1 MIYRDDFDTQGRKI
15 VFASLFGS
23 HNYNLNTE
31 NSDKDY
37 KLFIYPT
44 FDDLYTGKYFSTS
57 VVGFEFDYDIH
68 DIRQLS
74 ELFWKTNINF
84 MEVLFA
90 EEIMT
95 FEWEPKYLIEWM
107 LERKEDLARM
117 NLPYLYNACVGMS
130 IQKQKRMMGKGTES
144 TKHLVE
150 KYGYECKE
158 ASHAIRVLDF
168 LLRYHNDGFC
178 DFKRAI
184 YYGDDEP
191 FLSMRDVLVRVKT
204 GQYSLSQVEKMLA
217 FKMMEVEEIKSDYLC
232 CKPDVALKEEL
243 DSKIKECV
251 RERLCGN

>member
-1 MIYRDDFDTQGRKI
+1 MIYREDFDTQGRKI
-15 VFASLFGS
+15 VFASMFGS

-57 VVGFEFDYDIH
+57 VVSPDFDYDIH
-68 DIRQLS
+68 DIRQLP

-95 FEWEPKYLIEWM
+95 FEWEPEYLIEWM

-130 IQKQKRMMGKGTES
+130 LQKQKRMMGKGTES

-184 YYGDDEP
+184 RYDRDDWMAET
-191 FLSMRDVLVRVKT
+191 LIKVKT
-204 GQYSLSQVEKMLA
+204 GMISLSDTKTMLGFKMSQVED
-217 FKMMEVEEIKSDYLC
+217 IKSDYLC
-232 CKPDVALKEEL
+232 CKPNVALKAEL
-243 DSKIKECV
+243 DSKIKEYILGAEPCN
-251 RERLCGN
+251 G

>member
-1 MIYRDDFDTQGRKI
+1 MIYREDFDTQGRKI
-15 VFASLFGS
+15 VFASMFGS

-57 VVGFEFDYDIH
+57 VVSPDFDYDIH
-68 DIRQLS
+68 DIRQLP

-95 FEWEPKYLIEWM
+95 FEWEPEYLIEWM

-130 IQKQKRMMGKGTES
+130 LQKQKRMMGKGTES

-184 YYGDDEP
+184 RYDRDDWMAET
-191 FLSMRDVLVRVKT
+191 LIKVKT
-204 GQYSLSQVEKMLA
+204 GMISLSDTKTMLGFKMSQVED
-217 FKMMEVEEIKSDYLC
+217 IKSDYLC
-232 CKPDVALKEEL
+232 CKPNVALKAEL
-243 DSKIKECV
+243 DSKIKEYIKGN
-251 RERLCGN
+251 LCGN